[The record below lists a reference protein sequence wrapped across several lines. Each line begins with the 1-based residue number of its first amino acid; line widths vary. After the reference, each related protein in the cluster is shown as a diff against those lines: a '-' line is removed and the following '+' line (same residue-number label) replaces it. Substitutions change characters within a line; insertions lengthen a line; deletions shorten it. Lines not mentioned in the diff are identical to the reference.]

1 MDIVFVFVPLI
12 VFLGLICPLWII
24 FHYITKWKIMK
35 KSEIGEGMIAI
46 EKKDFQ
52 RLRVTAQ
59 KLETRITSLEKILD
73 AESINWRAK

>member
-1 MDIVFVFVPLI
+1 
-12 VFLGLICPLWII
+12 
-24 FHYITKWKIMK
+24 MK
-35 KSEIGEGMIAI
+35 KGEIGEGMIAI

-73 AESINWRAK
+73 AESSNWRAK